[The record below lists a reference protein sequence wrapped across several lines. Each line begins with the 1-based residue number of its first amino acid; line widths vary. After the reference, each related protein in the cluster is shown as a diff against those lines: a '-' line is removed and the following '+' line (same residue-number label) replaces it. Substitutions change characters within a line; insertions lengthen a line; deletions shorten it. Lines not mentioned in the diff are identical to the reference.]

1 MQNKIWIYYED
12 KEAVTPLTLPP
23 FISLFLSLSS
33 VSFSSFFPFFIYL
46 YSNVLGVKCHRS
58 EGAGWLVGCC
68 SFVSFRGVKK
78 KMKIN
83 IKKRLEISSRS
94 PWGFAGRNQAE
105 WGGVWSLP
113 DVVFYYP
120 PGAQGRPR
128 DAMMGMTNML
138 VTMSFTNPPPFFCS
152 AIDPCWSQT
161 PLTGTSQK
169 YKEIFHWN
177 QEILHRLLSCVF
189 SILL

>member
-78 KMKIN
+78 NENKY
-83 IKKRLEISSRS
+83 KKNVLKY
-94 PWGFAGRNQAE
+94 QAE
-105 WGGVWSLP
+105 VLGALREETRRSEGASGHFQML
-113 DVVFYYP
+113 FFITP

-169 YKEIFHWN
+169 YKEIFQWN
-177 QEILHRLLSCVF
+177 QEVLHRLLSCVF